1 MALANT
7 TQSYGGLAKVFHWL
21 VALLIITAIPT
32 GLVANGLPVDAANLP
47 MKAQLFSIHKTL
59 GIAAFAVAALRILW
73 AVSQPKPGLL
83 NADRKLESFA
93 AETAH
98 WLLYASLVIV
108 PLSGWIHHA
117 ATTGFAPIL
126 WPLGQDL
133 PLVPKSEA
141 VAGFFASCHYVF
153 TKVLGITLLL
163 HILGALKHHVIDKD
177 ATLRRMWFGR
187 TEIAGLMP
195 HASARAPIVTA
206 GVIYLAA
213 LGGATALA
221 ATKDHTTP
229 TVAEVAAPQTAS
241 DAAPGNW
248 VVSDGTLG
256 ISVQNFGSAVSGS
269 FGSWDAQITFDEA
282 ATGDIKG
289 SVDVTIAVGSLTLGS
304 VTSNALGGEFLN
316 AEVNTTATYQG
327 DILAD
332 GDGYVIPGI
341 LALNGVEAEVPLTFT
356 LVVDGDTATANG
368 TARIDRQT
376 FNVGETYPDEST
388 VGFGVDVAISLTATR
403 LE

>member
-47 MKAQLFSIHKTL
+47 LKAQLFSIHKTL

-73 AVSQPKPGLL
+73 ALSQPKPGLL

-141 VAGFFASCHYVF
+141 VTGFFASCHYVF

-221 ATKDHTTP
+221 ATRDHSAP
-229 TVAEVAAPQTAS
+229 VVDAVAAAPAS
-241 DAAPGNW
+241 ATGNW

-304 VTSNALGGEFLN
+304 VTQNALGGEFLN

-327 DILAD
+327 DIVAD
-332 GDGYVIPGI
+332 GAGYVVPGI
-341 LALNGVEAEVPLTFT
+341 LALNAVEAEVPLTFT
-356 LVVDGDTATANG
+356 LVIDGDMATADG

-376 FNVGETYPDEST
+376 FNVGATYPDEST

-403 LE
+403 PE